1 LSGYALK
8 SRNSSRALRA
18 DGDQGAERNRRS
30 WQRSRYVP
38 LFVASEREARDM
50 PVTYHVVV
58 VFDRDEDGDPKPGEA
73 RETTNA
79 TAGERTARALSG
91 QHAGAVASTRTGD
104 PATGEF
110 QDGVVLAQFGDV
122 DLDALSS

>member
-1 LSGYALK
+1 MEIGAQSEIAAPDNVPIMFHYLSLPNW
-8 SRNSSRALRA
+8 R
-18 DGDQGAERNRRS
+18 
-30 WQRSRYVP
+30 
-38 LFVASEREARDM
+38 RDM
-50 PVTYHVVV
+50 LVTYHVVV
-58 VFDRDEDGDPKPGEA
+58 VFDRDEDGDLKPSEA

-79 TAGERTARALSG
+79 TAGERAARALSG
-91 QHAGAVASTRTGD
+91 QHAGAVAFTRTGD